1 MSECKPP
8 LERDAALDLLEHH
21 LRWICGEAIGILKR
35 EEAAVALASLRELRA
50 DLTAALADFHGAEKQ
65 LAEADRALNEI
76 RVVCSMPHVAMD
88 RAYAALYRIDQI
100 ARKGL
105 G

>member
-1 MSECKPP
+1 MTDT
-8 LERDAALDLLEHH
+8 DAACAT
-21 LRWICGEAIGILKR
+21 I
-35 EEAAVALASLRELRA
+35 EAATAEIERLRA
-50 DLTAALADFHGAEKQ
+50 ELTAALADSHGAEKQ
-65 LAEADRALNEI
+65 LAEADRALNAI

-88 RAYAALYRIDQI
+88 RAYAALSRIDQI